1 MQPKHR
7 GIPRG
12 IPLTRKFLYA
22 IISIE
27 MDEKKLKNACKTY
40 GIAFLGVFGSYARGD
55 QTPASDLDL
64 LVKFTQ
70 RKSLL
75 DMVRIE
81 REMSDSLGL
90 KVDLLTEKSI
100 SPYLKDKIKEG
111 LKVIYDNKR

>member
-1 MQPKHR
+1 MPKNFT
-7 GIPRG
+7 
-12 IPLTRKFLYA
+12 LTLKFLYA

-90 KVDLLTEKSI
+90 KVDLLTES
-100 SPYLKDKIKEG
+100 SVNPYLKDRIKHG
-111 LKVIYDNKR
+111 LKVIYDSQK